1 MNARQKRL
9 FEESLKKNPNLK
21 MPSEGSQSSGELTDE
36 DMALLKQGVGDK
48 SGRPQNSPTASGEAA
63 EEAPAEAQTG
73 SVMTYFEEK
82 GFGFLRPDGGGK
94 DIFFHISRL
103 HQGQATGSCARHQ
116 GRLRSG
122 HGPQRQNRRQQRA
135 DPSGRKRNRPKADS
149 ALRLARLWDVWSAPL
164 GRFDPLLTPFCKGW
178 ESTERH

>member
-21 MPSEGSQSSGELTDE
+21 MPSEANQSPGELTDE

-48 SGRPQNSPTASGEAA
+48 SGRPASSAAPASGESS
-63 EEAPAEAQTG
+63 EEVPTDVQTG

-103 HQGQATGSCARHQ
+103 HQGDATALVPGAKVAYDLGMDRNGKIAASSV
-116 GRLRSG
+116 RL
-122 HGPQRQNRRQQRA
+122 
-135 DPSGRKRNRPKADS
+135 
-149 ALRLARLWDVWSAPL
+149 L
-164 GRFDPLLTPFCKGW
+164 GVEEKPA
-178 ESTERH
+178 

>member
-1 MNARQKRL
+1 LNARQKRL

-21 MPSEGSQSSGELTDE
+21 MPLVATQSGELTDE

-48 SGRPQNSPTASGEAA
+48 SGRPQHSSVAAGESA
-63 EEAPAEAQTG
+63 EEGPAEQQTG

-103 HQGQATGSCARHQ
+103 HQGQATELVPGTKVAYDL
-116 GRLRSG
+116 GM
-122 HGPQRQNRRQQRA
+122 
-135 DPSGRKRNRPKADS
+135 DRNGKIAASSVRILPPGEPA
-149 ALRLARLWDVWSAPL
+149 A
-164 GRFDPLLTPFCKGW
+164 
-178 ESTERH
+178 

>member
-21 MPSEGSQSSGELTDE
+21 MPAAATAQRDLTDE

-48 SGRPQNSPTASGEAA
+48 SGRPQQAALGEPG
-63 EEAPAEAQTG
+63 EEPSTEQQTG

-103 HQGQATGSCARHQ
+103 HQGQATELIPGTKVAYEL
-116 GRLRSG
+116 GM
-122 HGPQRQNRRQQRA
+122 
-135 DPSGRKRNRPKADS
+135 DRNGKIAASSVRILPA
-149 ALRLARLWDVWSAPL
+149 APA
-164 GRFDPLLTPFCKGW
+164 
-178 ESTERH
+178 S

>member
-1 MNARQKRL
+1 LNARQKRL

-21 MPSEGSQSSGELTDE
+21 MPSETGQSVGELTDE

-48 SGRPQNSPTASGEAA
+48 SGRPQSSASASGDSA
-63 EEAPAEAQTG
+63 EEAPADAQTG

-103 HQGQATGSCARHQ
+103 HQGDATALVPGAKVAYELGMDRNGKIAASSVRLLLPEEKPAQA
-116 GRLRSG
+116 
-122 HGPQRQNRRQQRA
+122 
-135 DPSGRKRNRPKADS
+135 
-149 ALRLARLWDVWSAPL
+149 
-164 GRFDPLLTPFCKGW
+164 
-178 ESTERH
+178 

>member
-9 FEESLKKNPNLK
+9 FEDSLKKNPNMK
-21 MPSEGSQSSGELTDE
+21 MPVEGVQSSGDLTDE

-48 SGRPQNSPTASGEAA
+48 SGRPQNAAASPSGEGA
-63 EEAPAEAQTG
+63 EEGGMEGQTG

-103 HQGQATGSCARHQ
+103 HQGQATELIPGAKVSFDLGMDRNGKIAASSV
-116 GRLRSG
+116 RL
-122 HGPQRQNRRQQRA
+122 
-135 DPSGRKRNRPKADS
+135 
-149 ALRLARLWDVWSAPL
+149 L
-164 GRFDPLLTPFCKGW
+164 GA
-178 ESTERH
+178 TEEPPPVKV

>member
-1 MNARQKRL
+1 LNARQKRL

-21 MPSEGSQSSGELTDE
+21 MPTENSHPAGELTDE

-48 SGRPQNSPTASGEAA
+48 TGRPTHISSAANESQEEAA
-63 EEAPAEAQTG
+63 MEVQTG

-103 HQGQATGSCARHQ
+103 HQGDATQLVPGAKVSYELGMDRNGKIAASSV
-116 GRLRSG
+116 RLL
-122 HGPQRQNRRQQRA
+122 PA
-135 DPSGRKRNRPKADS
+135 AET
-149 ALRLARLWDVWSAPL
+149 A
-164 GRFDPLLTPFCKGW
+164 
-178 ESTERH
+178 

>member
-1 MNARQKRL
+1 LNARQKRL

-21 MPSEGSQSSGELTDE
+21 MPSEAVAPAGELTDE

-48 SGRPQNSPTASGEAA
+48 TGRPQHAAATAADSQEEAA
-63 EEAPAEAQTG
+63 MEVQTG

-103 HQGQATGSCARHQ
+103 HQGDATQLVPGAKVAYELGMDRNGKIAASSV
-116 GRLRSG
+116 RLLPVEG
-122 HGPQRQNRRQQRA
+122 
-135 DPSGRKRNRPKADS
+135 
-149 ALRLARLWDVWSAPL
+149 
-164 GRFDPLLTPFCKGW
+164 
-178 ESTERH
+178 

>member
-9 FEESLKKNPNLK
+9 FEEAVKKNPSLK
-21 MPSEGSQSSGELTDE
+21 MPVEGAEPSGELTDE

-48 SGRPQNSPTASGEAA
+48 TGRPPASAVASSDNA
-63 EEAPAEAQTG
+63 EEGTTEAQTG

-103 HQGQATGSCARHQ
+103 HQGQATELLPGTKVSFELGMDRNGKIAASSVRI
-116 GRLRSG
+116 LA
-122 HGPQRQNRRQQRA
+122 PAA
-135 DPSGRKRNRPKADS
+135 DETPKA
-149 ALRLARLWDVWSAPL
+149 
-164 GRFDPLLTPFCKGW
+164 
-178 ESTERH
+178 

>member
-9 FEESLKKNPNLK
+9 FEDSLKKNPNLK
-21 MPSEGSQSSGELTDE
+21 MPSVASGTRELTDE

-48 SGRPQNSPTASGEAA
+48 SGRPQNAPTASGGEGA
-63 EEAPAEAQTG
+63 EDAPAEQQTG

-103 HQGQATGSCARHQ
+103 HQGQATE
-116 GRLRSG
+116 LVSG
-122 HGPQRQNRRQQRA
+122 AKVAFDLGM
-135 DPSGRKRNRPKADS
+135 DRNGKIAASSVRILP
-149 ALRLARLWDVWSAPL
+149 PP
-164 GRFDPLLTPFCKGW
+164 GETPAV
-178 ESTERH
+178 S

>member
-21 MPSEGSQSSGELTDE
+21 MPSAASGTRELTDE

-48 SGRPQNSPTASGEAA
+48 SGRPQHTPAA
-63 EEAPAEAQTG
+63 AGADGAEDAPAEQQTG

-82 GFGFLRPDGGGK
+82 GFGFLRPDGGCK

-103 HQGQATGSCARHQ
+103 HQGQATELVSGAKVAFDLGMDRNGKFAASSV
-116 GRLRSG
+116 RLLPPPG
-122 HGPQRQNRRQQRA
+122 E
-135 DPSGRKRNRPKADS
+135 
-149 ALRLARLWDVWSAPL
+149 
-164 GRFDPLLTPFCKGW
+164 TP
-178 ESTERH
+178 TA